1 MSNTQS
7 TDLQDVAFRDVIG
20 EATEEE
26 AAMLRTDENVRKWYA
41 ALKQLKAQGLPGL
54 LRRSRHHHD
63 RRGQQ
68 RVCGKR

>member
-41 ALKQLKAQGLPGL
+41 ALKQLKA
-54 LRRSRHHHD
+54 
-63 RRGQQ
+63 
-68 RVCGKR
+68 

>member
-26 AAMLRTDENVRKWYA
+26 SAMLRTDENM
-41 ALKQLKAQGLPGL
+41 LPPLG
-54 LRRSRHHHD
+54 
-63 RRGQQ
+63 
-68 RVCGKR
+68 CY